1 MLIAEPT
8 KYGAGVTIYGDYWDL
23 NELHQ
28 TIHYLSG
35 SSVLGN
41 HHSDFVLGLAYDIRH
56 AYQRDRKEKTFG
68 YDEYDKVK
76 YRGVDILWPVILVQ
90 SGLLRWSAG
99 FVPTGKKHQANL
111 YQLESSIE
119 ESLDSFDPV
128 VGPGTVWIG
137 CLDSQDFRAIIL
149 SLLCLTAQRN
159 LFMRVRRERHV
170 SRSSRQ
176 FWTHYIPSPKNTE
189 NSKPKSKGLPT
200 RRNVI
205 RTIFKIGAIGR
216 NSVGS

>member
-1 MLIAEPT
+1 M
-8 KYGAGVTIYGDYWDL
+8 
-23 NELHQ
+23 
-28 TIHYLSG
+28 
-35 SSVLGN
+35 LGN

-128 VGPGTVWIG
+128 VGRYCMDWLSRFSGLSSNYIISFVSYCTKKFVYEGKAGKARFKKLPSI
-137 CLDSQDFRAIIL
+137 LDSLYPFSKEYREFEAEIKRIADEKKCDPNDLQDWSDWPEFR
-149 SLLCLTAQRN
+149 
-159 LFMRVRRERHV
+159 
-170 SRSSRQ
+170 
-176 FWTHYIPSPKNTE
+176 W
-189 NSKPKSKGLPT
+189 
-200 RRNVI
+200 
-205 RTIFKIGAIGR
+205 
-216 NSVGS
+216 